1 MTTKQFDTYTNI
13 DEHTDITIS
22 VNALDTDWLNY
33 SGIDTT
39 NTITIGNIANPWL
52 PNSTSGAYTSG
63 GYTTDHY
70 KISDIGYSTSATLS
84 QSGQISLIGD
94 NADIDINGVSLKD
107 FMERV
112 ESRLGLL
119 SPDSRLEQE
128 WDELRELGDRYREL
142 EKEIHDRMKTFD
154 ILKKE

>member
-1 MTTKQFDTYTNI
+1 MKTKHFDTYTNI
-13 DEHTDITIS
+13 DEHTDITIN
-22 VNALDTDWLNY
+22 VGALDTDWLNY

-39 NTITIGNIANPWL
+39 ITIGNIANPWQM
-52 PNSTSGAYTSG
+52 NSTSGA
-63 GYTTDHY
+63 YTTDHY

-84 QSGQISLIGD
+84 QSGQISLKGD

-142 EKEIHDRMKTFD
+142 EKEIHDRMRTFD